1 MYKLEIKLKQHTPLI
16 HFQHDQA
23 GATLRAT
30 EVKPKLDKFIIEK
43 LLKEKGIE
51 YNYFGENKKF
61 ITERDAFSDE
71 AKQNKEWKSWLIG
84 RGESE
89 HVALDYKMRIIA
101 EGEPE
106 YYLITSYLS
115 GRDSSNPVLGSF
127 KVIKNAPYF
136 AQEKEIKDYLAG
148 TRKDFSKLGVINKKN
163 IIQIHTTH
171 GGLSE
176 LIGKYFKPFLAVE
189 NFGCRQNKGFGSYYI
204 DDNDDFESVLRK
216 EKSNSCKFSFKKKED
231 DFQNVFKN
239 INIEYKILKSGY
251 NDTESK
257 LKECFEE
264 KGILWEKLAIYNHI
278 NEYESNGDL
287 KFQYIRAFLG
297 LAELF
302 EFTKHEPNFK
312 VLVQHYNEDKN
323 STIARFKSPITYKVY
338 KGSIYLYFDEIPC
351 EIMGQKFKFTFESDS
366 EFNFEPL
373 IIETPKVHDNF
384 MNELIKRVCENKWK
398 KL

>member
-16 HFQHDQA
+16 HFQHDQK

-43 LLKEKGIE
+43 LLKEKGIK
-51 YNYFGENKKF
+51 YNYKGEKKF
-61 ITERDAFSDE
+61 ITERDAFADN
-71 AKQNKEWKSWLIG
+71 AQKYGWDTWLIG
-84 RGESE
+84 KGKNE

-101 EGEPE
+101 EGKPE

-115 GRDSSNPVLGSF
+115 KRDLSSPLLEEYN
-127 KVIKNAPYF
+127 IINNAPYF
-136 AQEKEIKDYLAG
+136 AQEKEIKDYLTG
-148 TRKDFSKLGVINKKN
+148 SRKDFSKLGVVNKNN
-163 IIQIHTTH
+163 IIQIHTIN
-171 GGLSE
+171 GELSG

-204 DDNDDFESVLRK
+204 DDNDDFESVLKK
-216 EKSNSCKFSFKKKED
+216 ERSNSCRFSFKNRED

-264 KGILWEKLAIYNHI
+264 KGILWEKLAVYNHI
-278 NEYESNGDL
+278 NEYESNGEQE
-287 KFQYIRAFLG
+287 FQYIRAFLG

-302 EFTKHEPNFK
+302 EFTKHEPTFK
-312 VLVQHYNEDKN
+312 VLVQHYSEDKN
-323 STIARFKSPITYKVY
+323 YTITRFKSPITYKVY
-338 KGSIYLYFDEIPC
+338 KGSIYLYFDEIPR

-366 EFNFEPL
+366 EFNFEPSL